1 MKRILTIFSILLI
14 AQGICAQEVQ
24 ITGKLIK
31 YKAVDND
38 SITLQIISNP
48 NSPIILKS
56 AISKKGEFSF
66 KYTENSTSYCEL
78 YQTIDKK
85 FPMFLSSG
93 DLVSFSADANSI
105 EKGVIVGSVQTDEML
120 KNFRVI
126 HAYDTEAENLKKVYE
141 FRIDSLMKEQQKF
154 IAASIRKN
162 PYMLSN
168 MSVIQFLPIDTYSD
182 VYQLLDSALQ
192 SAYPNNAF
200 AEEFHNQLN
209 KMMVLQEG
217 STITNIV
224 LADENGKIQSLE
236 SLRGKIVLID
246 FWASWCRPCRM
257 EIPNFKKMYE
267 AYHQYGFDIYSVS
280 VDNDASAWKK
290 ALTQEQMSW
299 TNVRDDQK
307 VYSNMFNVSSI
318 PFTILIDKE
327 GKVVTKGLR
336 GQDLSNKILEE
347 IKK

>member
-1 MKRILTIFSILLI
+1 MLVFHHFFYKTASGKTMKLKKLYI
-14 AQGICAQEVQ
+14 A
-24 ITGKLIK
+24 L
-31 YKAVDND
+31 
-38 SITLQIISNP
+38 SLSTL
-48 NSPIILKS
+48 
-56 AISKKGEFSF
+56 
-66 KYTENSTSYCEL
+66 
-78 YQTIDKK
+78 
-85 FPMFLSSG
+85 
-93 DLVSFSADANSI
+93 SFSS
-105 EKGVIVGSVQTDEML
+105 
-120 KNFRVI
+120 
-126 HAYDTEAENLKKVYE
+126 
-141 FRIDSLMKEQQKF
+141 
-154 IAASIRKN
+154 IAAGLDRSGQSI
-162 PYMLSN
+162 SA
-168 MSVIQFLPIDTYSD
+168 FLQPGNYAEAGFH
-182 VYQLLDSALQ
+182 LLDPSVKGTDNNGKTVADMGESYYFPTAAIKVQATDQISLGLLYDQPYGGDATYQVDGSDFSETALNEGTKVKVRT
-192 SAYPNNAF
+192 NNAF

-217 STITNIV
+217 SPITNIV
-224 LADENGKIQSLE
+224 LADENGKMQSLE

-246 FWASWCRPCRM
+246 FWASWCRPCRL

-290 ALTQEQMSW
+290 ALTQEQMPW

-327 GKVVTKGLR
+327 GKVVAKGLR